1 VQNAIVSGKKT
12 PIFLEAAIA
21 LRNYEAKVVR
31 GQFNRTQPSTWSC
44 WKNMRKIHGFTLV
57 EVLVA
62 VGIIAVLA
70 GLLIP
75 AVYSAQQRGRIAAAN
90 ADMKSIEIAFNGLD
104 SNYGKMVKYDGGTYY
119 LGGKALNAPVDGS
132 VTIGAL
138 KTSGEY
144 ADSAKSVYRAV
155 IAELSDPSNA
165 GISADVSVNLRRLRL
180 LEPRGEY
187 NPALNY
193 DADSNKPHLW
203 LDPWGNPYFIRINVD
218 ATDKIPDPTSS
229 TATDRIA
236 RKIIVWSLG
245 PDGLGSDTAADAA
258 NTDNICSW
266 KANWR

>member
-1 VQNAIVSGKKT
+1 
-12 PIFLEAAIA
+12 
-21 LRNYEAKVVR
+21 
-31 GQFNRTQPSTWSC
+31 
-44 WKNMRKIHGFTLV
+44 MRKVNGFTLV
-57 EVLVA
+57 EILVA

-75 AVYSAQQRGRIAAAN
+75 AVYSSQQRGRIAAAN
-90 ADMKSIEIAFNGLD
+90 ADMKSIEIAFNALD
-104 SNYGKMVKYDGGTYY
+104 SNYGKMLKYDGGVYY

-138 KTSGEY
+138 ASTGEY
-144 ADSAKSVYRAV
+144 SAAALPVYYACV
-155 IAELSDPSNA
+155 AELSDPTNA
-165 GISADVSVNLRRLRL
+165 AIKDVVSVNTKRLRL

-193 DADSNKPHLW
+193 DADANKPRLW
-203 LDPWGNPYFIRINVD
+203 LDPWGHPYFIRINVD
-218 ATDKIPDPTSS
+218 ATEKIPDPTSA

-245 PDGLGSDTAADAA
+245 PDGLGSDNAADAA

>member
-1 VQNAIVSGKKT
+1 
-12 PIFLEAAIA
+12 
-21 LRNYEAKVVR
+21 
-31 GQFNRTQPSTWSC
+31 
-44 WKNMRKIHGFTLV
+44 MRKIHGFTLV
-57 EVLVA
+57 EILVA

-75 AVYSAQQRGRIAAAN
+75 AVYSAQQRGRIALAN
-90 ADMKSIEIAFNGLD
+90 ADMKAIEIAFHALD
-104 SNYGKMVKYDGGTYY
+104 DKYGKMLKYDGGKYY
-119 LGGKALNAPVDGS
+119 LGGKELSAPVAGS

-138 KTSGEY
+138 KSSGEY
-144 ADSAKSVYRAV
+144 DDGTAVMEIYRAV
-155 IAELSDPSNA
+155 VAELSDPTNA
-165 GISADVSVNLRRLRL
+165 AISDHVSVNTSRLKV

-193 DADSNKPHLW
+193 DDAKNCPHLW

-218 ATDKIPDPTSS
+218 ATEKIPDPTSA
-229 TATDRIA
+229 TVTDRIA

-245 PDGLGSDTAADAA
+245 PDGIGSDTATDAA